1 MRILI
6 DECLDWRLGRA
17 LTGHDCV
24 SVQKMGW
31 GGIKNGRLLALAQAE
46 FDVFLTADRNLSF
59 QQNTTKF
66 QIAVVVL
73 VAGSTQLNKT
83 LPLMPKVLALLAGV
97 ADGTS
102 RNCQFLKPTSGHGR
116 ESFSTSGSRCATES
130 FFPAHSWFK
139 GSASRNLPQNARA

>member
-6 DECLDWRLGRA
+6 DECLDWRLGRGLA
-17 LTGHDCV
+17 GQDCV

-31 GGIKNGRLLALAQAE
+31 SGIKNGKLLTLAQEE

-73 VAGSTQLNKT
+73 VAGSTQLNKP
-83 LPLMPKVLALLAGV
+83 LLLMPKVLALLP
-97 ADGTS
+97 
-102 RNCQFLKPTSGHGR
+102 NLKPGQVEIVTSYKGTR
-116 ESFSTSGSRCATES
+116 R
-130 FFPAHSWFK
+130 FPTLSHHLPAAERDSPTF
-139 GSASRNLPQNARA
+139 NLKLHN

>member
-6 DECLDWRLGRA
+6 DECLDWRLGPA

-24 SVQKMGW
+24 SVQEMGW
-31 GGIKNGRLLALAQAE
+31 GGIKNGKLLALAQEE

-83 LPLMPKVLALLAGV
+83 LPLMPQVLALLPGLTPGQV
-97 ADGTS
+97 ATVS
-102 RNCQFLKPTSGHGR
+102 N
-116 ESFSTSGSRCATES
+116 
-130 FFPAHSWFK
+130 
-139 GSASRNLPQNARA
+139 

>member
-17 LTGHDCV
+17 LTGHDSV

-83 LPLMPKVLALLAGV
+83 LPLMPKVLALLPQLTPGKVAIVNSYTRLLATAAKAFQLPITGV
-97 ADGTS
+97 QWNERFRLLGLFLLE
-102 RNCQFLKPTSGHGR
+102 NCRLD
-116 ESFSTSGSRCATES
+116 
-130 FFPAHSWFK
+130 
-139 GSASRNLPQNARA
+139 LL

>member
-17 LTGHDCV
+17 LSGQDSV

-31 GGIKNGRLLALAQAE
+31 SGIKNGKLLALAQEE

-59 QQNTTKF
+59 QQNPNKF

-73 VAGSTQLNKT
+73 VARSTQLNKT
-83 LPLMPKVLALLAGV
+83 LPLMPKVLALLPGLTPGQV
-97 ADGTS
+97 AIVS
-102 RNCQFLKPTSGHGR
+102 S
-116 ESFSTSGSRCATES
+116 
-130 FFPAHSWFK
+130 
-139 GSASRNLPQNARA
+139 

>member
-17 LTGHDCV
+17 LTGHDSV

-31 GGIKNGRLLALAQAE
+31 GGIKNGKLLALAQAE

-59 QQNTTKF
+59 QQNTTQF

-73 VAGSTQLNKT
+73 VTGSTQLDKT
-83 LPLMPKVLALLAGV
+83 LPVIPKVLTLLPKLMPGQV
-97 ADGTS
+97 AIV
-102 RNCQFLKPTSGHGR
+102 K
-116 ESFSTSGSRCATES
+116 STG
-130 FFPAHSWFK
+130 
-139 GSASRNLPQNARA
+139 

>member
-31 GGIKNGRLLALAQAE
+31 SGIKNGRLLTLAQEE

-59 QQNTTKF
+59 QQNTSKF

-73 VAGSTQLNKT
+73 AAGSTQLSKT
-83 LPLMPKVLALLAGV
+83 AALMPQVLSLLPGLIPGNVVIV
-97 ADGTS
+97 A
-102 RNCQFLKPTSGHGR
+102 
-116 ESFSTSGSRCATES
+116 
-130 FFPAHSWFK
+130 
-139 GSASRNLPQNARA
+139 